1 MDAPATPPP
10 SFIPKKPVTNA
21 ARLGGSRAM
30 GMVIFF
36 IALLIFIASDIGAGI
51 AFFTEQYLKK
61 QISDKS
67 TKLQQDQ
74 AAFDLPTI
82 EDLGRLDQRMK
93 NGESLMQRHYTAM
106 TPLVYLGDQTLQNVQ
121 FTNYSYKVD
130 TEGET
135 TISLSGVAS
144 GFGSVALQSDQFS
157 ASKKFKDVVFSN
169 IIMNPTGKGV
179 GFSVSMALDPSL
191 ISYADSLGSQTG
203 TTTTVTPMTPGTTFT
218 MPPTPATSST
228 PSAMPQ

>member
-1 MDAPATPPP
+1 MDAPATPP

-30 GMVIFF
+30 GMAIFF
-36 IALLIFIASDIGAGI
+36 IALLIFVASGVGAGI
-51 AFFTEQYLKK
+51 AFFSEQYLKK

-121 FTNYSYKVD
+121 FTNYAYKVD
-130 TEGET
+130 TDGDT
-135 TISLSGVAS
+135 TILLGGIAN

-169 IIMNPTGKGV
+169 IVMNQTGKGV
-179 GFSVSMALDPSL
+179 GFSVSMTLDPSL
-191 ISYADSLGSQTG
+191 VSYADSLGTPAAATA
-203 TTTTVTPMTPGTTFT
+203 TTTTMTPGATFT
-218 MPPTPATSST
+218 MPTTTASAST
-228 PSAMPQ
+228 TKP